1 VIAFA
6 SAGKIFST
14 AFLMSHEKKLIEDD
28 MLATPPP
35 VKRTRGREPE
45 IGFFNDFPY
54 RKVFQVNIPF
64 LEKQTGLRFSWSGV
78 TGIIVPEGKKL
89 IEMIKGVGNTA
100 EAKAA
105 AKRGGTLRGG
115 SLVQPTDEDL
125 SSDKFLLNITLPA

>member
-1 VIAFA
+1 
-6 SAGKIFST
+6 
-14 AFLMSHEKKLIEDD
+14 
-28 MLATPPP
+28 
-35 VKRTRGREPE
+35 
-45 IGFFNDFPY
+45 
-54 RKVFQVNIPF
+54 
-64 LEKQTGLRFSWSGV
+64 
-78 TGIIVPEGKKL
+78 VPEGKKL